1 MGRRGP
7 KKQTG
12 IREAGGRL
20 SRKPV
25 EKQARDAS
33 KIAVD
38 EWEAMNTALMARLR
52 VHNVPMDKLRD
63 QMAGSYIG
71 RLCMQHLAS
80 GCDEKV
86 GITLVQFD
94 AAQAYLAGRRDYHMA
109 IDAPKQMGAVDL
121 NAVHGRNHHENVKRS
136 QQSVAKFR
144 AAEAAIR
151 DAQTALGN
159 MGNLYAAL
167 DLCVHNDVE
176 LRHLVGDV
184 RLVLNALARHYGL
197 DNKRA
202 A

>member
-1 MGRRGP
+1 MGKRGP

-12 IREAGGRL
+12 VREAGGRL

-33 KIAVD
+33 KVAVD

-52 VHNVPMDKLRD
+52 VHKVPMDKLRD

-71 RLCMQHLAS
+71 RLCLS
-80 GCDEKV
+80 GE
-86 GITLVQFD
+86 ITHQQFD
-94 AAQAYLAGRRDYHMA
+94 AAQAYLADRRDYHMA

-151 DAQTALGN
+151 EAQTVLGN
-159 MGNLYAAL
+159 MGNLYAAVS
-167 DLCVHNDVE
+167 LCIINDEE

-197 DNKRA
+197 DNRRA

>member
-7 KKQTG
+7 KKQDVK
-12 IREAGGRL
+12 REAGGRL
-20 SRKPV
+20 SRKPI

-33 KIAVD
+33 KIAAE

-71 RLCMQHLAS
+71 RLCLS
-80 GCDEKV
+80 GE
-86 GITLVQFD
+86 ITHQQFD

-197 DNKRA
+197 DSRRA
-202 A
+202 ACS

>member
-1 MGRRGP
+1 MARRGP
-7 KKQTG
+7 KKQDG
-12 IREAGGRL
+12 KREAGGRL
-20 SRKPV
+20 SRKPI

-33 KIAVD
+33 KIAAE

-63 QMAGSYIG
+63 QMAGSFIG
-71 RLCMQHLAS
+71 RLCLC
-80 GCDEKV
+80 GE
-86 GITLVQFD
+86 ITHQQFD
-94 AAQAYLAGRRDYHMA
+94 AAQAYLADRRDYHMA

-136 QQSVAKFR
+136 QQSVQKFN

-151 DAQTALGN
+151 NAQTSLGN
-159 MGNLYAAL
+159 MGNLYAAVS
-167 DLCVHNDVE
+167 LCIINDGE
-176 LRHLVGDV
+176 LRHMVGDV

-197 DNKRA
+197 DSRRA